1 MMAYMMFLDSDI
13 ILHVFP
19 LLNVIDSP
27 VIMRLHVPHLDS
39 LHFVTVAAFE
49 GVDEN
54 LAFVECCFKFFG
66 CLRLTASLVSS
77 MTAFIFLDDLRKLR
91 FSLTLPMICGLC
103 GLFVITIG
111 KILWSCF
118 SSFGDLSSVMSIFR
132 AFSVHLC
139 ISPSG

>member
-1 MMAYMMFLDSDI
+1 MFLHWQLMSDI

-19 LLNVIDSP
+19 LSNVIDSP
-27 VIMRLHVPHLDS
+27 IMVRLHVPHLGL

-54 LAFVECCFKFFG
+54 LTFVKCCFKFFY
-66 CLRLTASLVSS
+66 CLRLTTRSVSS
-77 MTAFIFLDDLRKLR
+77 DGFQFSDDLRKLR
-91 FSLTLPMICGLC
+91 FSLTLSMICGLF

-118 SSFGDLSSVMSIFR
+118 SSFGDISSVMSIVR
-132 AFSVHLC
+132 AFSIPLC